1 VPNKPFALASW
12 RRYLLSLVA
21 VLVLAQTADSSHLH
35 SELDAVD
42 DCTICCLHLSTGEAA
57 SQDGLLINL
66 PETTSLA
73 VESLNTA
80 ILTQVINRYSIRG
93 PPNFTAPTNQ

>member
-1 VPNKPFALASW
+1 MPNHPLALARW

-42 DCTICCLHLSTGEAA
+42 DCTICCLHLSTGDAA
-57 SQDGLLINL
+57 SQDGLLIDL
-66 PETTSLA
+66 SESVSLA
-73 VESLNTA
+73 ISSVSTEIDSQA
-80 ILTQVINRYSIRG
+80 ISRYSIRG
-93 PPNFTAPTNQ
+93 PPAFTA

>member
-42 DCTICCLHLSTGEAA
+42 DCTICCLHLSTGDAA
-57 SQDGLLINL
+57 SQDSLLIDL
-66 PETTSLA
+66 PELTLLA
-73 VESLNTA
+73 VDALSTEIYS
-80 ILTQVINRYSIRG
+80 QVISRYSIRG
-93 PPNFTAPTNQ
+93 PPAFTASANQ